1 VKKWKWNGHGIFHNE
16 NGNGFIFCENGNK
29 NGRTFSGGTDAE
41 M

>member
-1 VKKWKWNGHGIFHNE
+1 MDMEF
-16 NGNGFIFCENGNK
+16 FITKMEMVLFCENGNK